1 MLPSQ
6 PEVIARK
13 PQPPI
18 ARTRAFGLGIGVE
31 PECNQLDD
39 HTPTGAD
46 GNMENEGPKENPT
59 PQKPEKPMSTN
70 YSAARP
76 KQPRPQEFYEDIKH
90 RFAEERDL
98 RLKYRPEGTK
108 QYFSEFDGT
117 KFEDYE
123 VDPFVEAVKPRE
135 PLNDTVEVLFIGGG
149 FSALLTSAR
158 LREVGVE
165 SIRIVER
172 GGDVGGTWYWNR
184 YPGVACDVVAYDY
197 LPLLDEMNYVPKDH
211 YAKGPE
217 ILAHCQAIARKYNLY
232 ELAVF
237 QTTITSTTW
246 NEEEKMWH
254 LETDRGDHMRARF
267 VICANGTLSKPKLS
281 KIKGMEKFKGYSF
294 HTGRWD
300 YEYTGSDLTK
310 LKDKVVG
317 IIGTGAS
324 AVQAIPRLGANAKE
338 LYVFQRTPSS
348 VDIKDDWAT
357 DPEWAKKLQPGWQ
370 AKRRAKAKAE
380 PQMFDQMRLNQ
391 ESISREEKIRRQ
403 ENANIDYMMR
413 IHKRIEEIVK
423 DKAIADSLKPWYM
436 FMCKRPC
443 FDNDYL
449 PTYNRPNVHL
459 IDTHGQGINEI
470 NEDGPVFEGKT
481 YKLDLLIYATG
492 FEVQKTGIYNKIVG
506 ENGLDLNDKYANGVR
521 TLLGIHSE
529 GYPNMFIMGGY
540 QASFQFNLTD
550 MLQAQGDHIAACINF
565 ARENG
570 YDTIEVTPESEE
582 FWVQEVIRH
591 RGKTTRNQ
599 DCTPG
604 YYNFEGEFQRRQ
616 DGNYNGGF
624 NAYCKH
630 LDEVSAH
637 PQEHFTFAKE

>member
-1 MLPSQ
+1 
-6 PEVIARK
+6 
-13 PQPPI
+13 
-18 ARTRAFGLGIGVE
+18 
-31 PECNQLDD
+31 
-39 HTPTGAD
+39 
-46 GNMENEGPKENPT
+46 
-59 PQKPEKPMSTN
+59 MSSN

-76 KQPRPQEFYEDIKH
+76 REPRPQEYYEDIKH
-90 RFAEERDL
+90 KFAEERDL

-108 QYFSEFDGT
+108 QFFTDFDGT
-117 KFEDYE
+117 PFESYE
-123 VDPFVEAVKPRE
+123 VDPFVETVKPRE
-135 PLNDTVEVLFIGGG
+135 ALNDTVEVLFIGGG

-217 ILAHCQAIARKYNLY
+217 ILAHCQAIARRYNLY

-237 QTTITSTTW
+237 QTTVTSTVW

-300 YEYTGSDLTK
+300 YEYTGADLTK

-357 DPEWAKKLQPGWQ
+357 DPEWA
-370 AKRRAKAKAE
+370 R
-380 PQMFDQMRLNQ
+380 
-391 ESISREEKIRRQ
+391 S
-403 ENANIDYMMR
+403 
-413 IHKRIEEIVK
+413 
-423 DKAIADSLKPWYM
+423 
-436 FMCKRPC
+436 
-443 FDNDYL
+443 
-449 PTYNRPNVHL
+449 
-459 IDTHGQGINEI
+459 
-470 NEDGPVFEGKT
+470 
-481 YKLDLLIYATG
+481 
-492 FEVQKTGIYNKIVG
+492 
-506 ENGLDLNDKYANGVR
+506 
-521 TLLGIHSE
+521 
-529 GYPNMFIMGGY
+529 
-540 QASFQFNLTD
+540 
-550 MLQAQGDHIAACINF
+550 
-565 ARENG
+565 
-570 YDTIEVTPESEE
+570 
-582 FWVQEVIRH
+582 
-591 RGKTTRNQ
+591 
-599 DCTPG
+599 
-604 YYNFEGEFQRRQ
+604 
-616 DGNYNGGF
+616 
-624 NAYCKH
+624 
-630 LDEVSAH
+630 
-637 PQEHFTFAKE
+637 